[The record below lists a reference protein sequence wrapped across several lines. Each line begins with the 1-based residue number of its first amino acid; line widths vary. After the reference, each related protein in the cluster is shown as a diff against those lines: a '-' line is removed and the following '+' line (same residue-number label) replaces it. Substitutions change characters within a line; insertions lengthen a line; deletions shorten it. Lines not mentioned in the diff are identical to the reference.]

1 MEKVKLDNVPCV
13 VWVHEAEESA
23 VLPVKASGEPG
34 DSCWQTVLPLL
45 EGRPVTVTA
54 GSVIRTKATVELPG
68 GVDDPLR
75 YSVDMHVLSPAA
87 WAERQR
93 AVAGGSES

>member
-34 DSCWQTVLPLL
+34 DESQPCTVIPLGL
-45 EGRPVTVTA
+45 QNSPSTK
-54 GSVIRTKATVELPG
+54 SVKRDAPAIVRDTLANACVEQSLG
-68 GVDDPLR
+68 LA
-75 YSVDMHVLSPAA
+75 LS
-87 WAERQR
+87 E
-93 AVAGGSES
+93 